1 MGSREA
7 QTYLASAEVVA
18 ASALSGTISGPD
30 GFKVPANWS
39 GVVHGFGT
47 GPEKT
52 TESEL
57 ASIIQQL
64 DSYIERVES
73 AEVASERTTEIVAGF
88 PEKISGEIIFCDAD
102 NISTDALYPGRLT
115 YQDNVSQEEMA
126 RACMENYDPSFD
138 SITRPNDVLVG
149 GYNLGTGSSREQG
162 KDFLFPLLPLFKSR
176 RESSSTRSSSLH
188 EGYFEDITWQLL
200 RYSENGK
207 I

>member
-18 ASALSGTISGPD
+18 ASALSGIISGPD
-30 GFKVPANWS
+30 GLKVPANWS
-39 GVVHGFGT
+39 GVVYGFGT
-47 GPEKT
+47 APEKT

-57 ASIIQQL
+57 ASTIQQL
-64 DSYIERVES
+64 DSYIEP
-73 AEVASERTTEIVAGF
+73 AKVASELITEIVAGF
-88 PEKISGEIIFCDAD
+88 PQNISGEIIFCDAD

-115 YQDNVSQEEMA
+115 YQDNVSPEEMA

-176 RESSSTRSSSLH
+176 RESSSA
-188 EGYFEDITWQLL
+188 
-200 RYSENGK
+200 
-207 I
+207 

>member
-39 GVVHGFGT
+39 GVVHGFGP

-52 TESEL
+52 TEGEL
-57 ASIIQQL
+57 AGIIQQL
-64 DSYIERVES
+64 DCFIERAES
-73 AEVASERTTEIVAGF
+73 AEVASERTNEIVAGF
-88 PEKISGEIIFCDAD
+88 PKNISGEIIFCDAD

-126 RACMENYDPSFD
+126 RACMENYDPNFD

-162 KDFLFPLLPLFKSR
+162 KDFLFPLLPFFGSCCEL
-176 RESSSTRSSSLH
+176 SSTQSSSLH
-188 EGYFEDITWQLL
+188 EGYSEDITWQLL

>member
-30 GFKVPANWS
+30 SFKVPANWF

-47 GPEKT
+47 SPEKT
-52 TESEL
+52 TEGEL
-57 ASIIQQL
+57 VSIIQQL
-64 DSYIERVES
+64 DCFIERVES

-88 PEKISGEIIFCDAD
+88 PKNISGEIIFCDAD

-126 RACMENYDPSFD
+126 QACMENYNPSFD
-138 SITRPNDVLVG
+138 SIAGPNDVLVG

-162 KDFLFPLLPLFKSR
+162 KDFLFPLLPFLEPPGLIKYP
-176 RESSSTRSSSLH
+176 E
-188 EGYFEDITWQLL
+188 
-200 RYSENGK
+200 
-207 I
+207 